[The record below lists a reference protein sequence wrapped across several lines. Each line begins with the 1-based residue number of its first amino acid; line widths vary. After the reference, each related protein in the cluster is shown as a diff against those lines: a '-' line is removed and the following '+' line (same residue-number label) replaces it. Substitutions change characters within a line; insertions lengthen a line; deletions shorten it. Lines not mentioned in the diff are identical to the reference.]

1 MAAPIVGLTGGI
13 GAGKS
18 TVAAILT
25 ELGARVI
32 DADRIGHEVYRPGSE
47 GFARVVEA
55 FGPGVVGADGAID
68 RRTLGARVFAD
79 PAARARLGA
88 LVHPLIAAEVG
99 RRIAA
104 ARAEGF
110 DGPLVVEAAVLLE
123 AGWRPLVDRVWV
135 VSTRREHAIARI
147 VAARGLTREE
157 VERRLDAQLSDAE
170 RRRQADLVI
179 ENDGPPAALQAAVE
193 DAWRTL
199 VS

>member
-1 MAAPIVGLTGGI
+1 MVAPIIGLTGGI

-18 TVAAILT
+18 TVAAFLT

-47 GFARVVEA
+47 GFARVAEA

-68 RRTLGARVFAD
+68 RRALGALVFAD
-79 PAARARLGA
+79 PAARARLNA

-123 AGWRPLVDRVWV
+123 AGWRPLVDRVWA
-135 VSTRREHAIARI
+135 VSTRREHAVAR
-147 VAARGLTREE
+147 VMAARGLTREE
-157 VERRLDAQLSDAE
+157 VERRLDAQMSDAE
-170 RRRQADLVI
+170 RRRHADLVI
-179 ENDGPPAALQAAVE
+179 ENDGSPAALRAAVE
-193 DAWRTL
+193 AAWRTL
-199 VS
+199 VW

>member
-1 MAAPIVGLTGGI
+1 MAAPIIGLTGGI
-13 GAGKS
+13 GAGKT
-18 TVAAILT
+18 TVAAILAG
-25 ELGARVI
+25 LGARVI
-32 DADRIGHEVYRPGSE
+32 DADRIGHEVYRPGSA

-55 FGPGVVGADGAID
+55 FGPAVVGADGAID
-68 RRTLGARVFAD
+68 RRMLGALVFAD
-79 PAARARLGA
+79 PAARARLNA

-110 DGPLVVEAAVLLE
+110 EGPLVVEAAVLLE

-135 VSTRREHAIARI
+135 VSARREDAILRI
-147 VAARGLTREE
+147 MATRGLAREE
-157 VERRLDAQLSDAE
+157 VERRLEAQMSDAE

-179 ENDGPPAALQAAVE
+179 ENDGPPAALRAAVE
-193 DAWRTL
+193 EAWCTL